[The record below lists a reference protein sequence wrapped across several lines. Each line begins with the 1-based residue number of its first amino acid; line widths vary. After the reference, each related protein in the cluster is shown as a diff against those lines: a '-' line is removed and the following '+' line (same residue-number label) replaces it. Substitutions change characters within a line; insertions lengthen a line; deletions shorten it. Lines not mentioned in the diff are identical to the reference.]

1 MGWFLLGIGSILVI
15 LNMKAIKKE
24 KSSFNNIFHAA
35 EEDMREFEVRLGEV
49 RKEFS
54 ETILELQKE
63 IEDLK
68 KTNNSNYIIEEAKEY
83 ENLSE
88 ELIEVPIK
96 VGTKEKKTKSKKA
109 SISVNTHIEDYNN
122 SVNNSV
128 KIEEINKLL
137 GKGLSIEDVSIKLG
151 IGKGEVLLIK
161 ELYLK

>member
-1 MGWFLLGIGSILVI
+1 MGWVLLAIGIILVI

-24 KSSFNNIFHAA
+24 KSSFNNIFHTA
-35 EEDMREFEVRLGEV
+35 EEDIREFEVRLGEV

-63 IEDLK
+63 IEELK

-96 VGTKEKKTKSKKA
+96 VETKEKKTKSKKA
-109 SISVNTHIEDYNN
+109 STSVNTHIEDYNS
-122 SVNNSV
+122 SVNNSI